1 MARYLEIAGD
11 LRKEVEACLNG
22 VKQLIENAIE
32 THPEDV
38 TTEECFKQPIQDLAV
53 KIGHMIN
60 LSIRAC
66 PRGVQHTVR
75 LNIVKEA
82 VGRYCR
88 VTMTEE
94 MDERTQRT
102 YHKIH
107 IEPRS

>member
-1 MARYLEIAGD
+1 MARYMEIAGD
-11 LRKEVEACLNG
+11 LRKEVESFVEGNLLDLHPGLESGDPCG
-22 VKQLIENAIE
+22 RDSQLINQM
-32 THPEDV
+32 V
-38 TTEECFKQPIQDLAV
+38 VQ
-53 KIGHMIN
+53 IGHIIN

-82 VGRYCR
+82 VGRYCK

-94 MDERTQRT
+94 VGNQGAT

>member
-1 MARYLEIAGD
+1 MARYMETADD
-11 LRKEVEACLNG
+11 LRKEVETL
-22 VKQLIENAIE
+22 VNALEVGWCVPPDAIA
-32 THPEDV
+32 
-38 TTEECFKQPIQDLAV
+38 Q

-60 LSIRAC
+60 LAIRAC

-82 VGRYCR
+82 VGRYCK

-94 MDERTQRT
+94 TDERTGRS

-107 IEPRS
+107 IQPRS